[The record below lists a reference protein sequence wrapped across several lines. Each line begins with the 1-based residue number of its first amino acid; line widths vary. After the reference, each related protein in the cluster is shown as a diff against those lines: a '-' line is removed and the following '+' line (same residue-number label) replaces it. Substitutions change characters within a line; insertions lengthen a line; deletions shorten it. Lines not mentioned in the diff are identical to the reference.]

1 MNSSY
6 LFDMSV
12 ETLSNKDLIER
23 LNKMM
28 VYDIPSNADRHYL
41 VMKYQE
47 ALKANTHN
55 LHLII
60 HDKERDL
67 ESQLYLKRQ
76 NEITSENNINDVL
89 QDKTI
94 KLNPNQIFDNNISN
108 ARICYTKLVLP
119 MKHKKLIQSNKF
131 NSLNKNCQNNNNNIN
146 LQLNS
151 IHINNN
157 NNSHNTSTTNIPS
170 IRRSLLKAKY
180 TPSMKHR
187 YSLSNPREL
196 TPIPEKAASL
206 ESISEHKISV
216 QHKQINSISISNSNI
231 LLSHPIS
238 SITKEDKKLS
248 SINILF
254 IILPTI
260 LIIIIISYIIKPNHS
275 LYKPVINFIKKN
287 SSEFANSITNI
298 MRSIRKNVGY
308 NKYIFIPFI
317 IGLILIGCNL
327 YNKHKEKKLVSKIFT
342 KIKSDLQGMVIND
355 QGVNNE
361 SVFDN
366 SFEIGISEKDIIKN
380 YAKMYNINAKVFKQ
394 KYFPQIK
401 QLCKK
406 DENVKEFELVIDG
419 RRTIMWQYFP

>member
-12 ETLSNKDLIER
+12 EALSNKDLIER

-28 VYDIPSNADRHYL
+28 VYDIPTNADRNYL

-47 ALKANTHN
+47 ALKTNKHN

-76 NEITSENNINDVL
+76 NEVTSENNINAVL
-89 QDKTI
+89 QEKTI
-94 KLNPNQIFDNNISN
+94 KLNPNQIFDNSMNN
-108 ARICYTKLVLP
+108 AGIYYTKLVLP

-131 NSLNKNCQNNNNNIN
+131 NSLNNNCQNNNNIN

-151 IHINNN
+151 ININNN

-275 LYKPVINFIKKN
+275 LYKQVIDFIKKN
-287 SSEFANSITNI
+287 SFEFANSITNI

-317 IGLILIGCNL
+317 IGLILIGWNL
-327 YNKHKEKKLVSKIFT
+327 YNKHKEKKLVNKIFT

-380 YAKMYNINAKVFKQ
+380 YAKMYNINSKVFKQ

>member
-12 ETLSNKDLIER
+12 EALSNKDIIER

-28 VYDIPSNADRHYL
+28 VYNIPTNADRNYL

-47 ALKANTHN
+47 ALKANKHN
-55 LHLII
+55 THLII
-60 HDKERDL
+60 HDKERNL
-67 ESQLYLKRQ
+67 QSQLYLKRQ
-76 NEITSENNINDVL
+76 NEVTLENNIHAAL

-94 KLNPNQIFDNNISN
+94 KLNPNQIFDNNINN
-108 ARICYTKLVLP
+108 AGVYYTKLVLP

-131 NSLNKNCQNNNNNIN
+131 NSLNNNCQNNSNVN

-157 NNSHNTSTTNIPS
+157 NSNNTSTTNIPS

-238 SITKEDKKLS
+238 SITKKDKRLS

-254 IILPTI
+254 IIIPAI

-275 LYKPVINFIKKN
+275 LYKQLINFIKKN

-298 MRSIRKNVGY
+298 MYSVHKNVGY

-317 IGLILIGCNL
+317 IGLILIGWNL

-342 KIKSDLQGMVIND
+342 KIRSDLQGMVIND
-355 QGVNNE
+355 QGMNNE

-380 YAKMYNINAKVFKQ
+380 YAKMYNINTKVFKQ